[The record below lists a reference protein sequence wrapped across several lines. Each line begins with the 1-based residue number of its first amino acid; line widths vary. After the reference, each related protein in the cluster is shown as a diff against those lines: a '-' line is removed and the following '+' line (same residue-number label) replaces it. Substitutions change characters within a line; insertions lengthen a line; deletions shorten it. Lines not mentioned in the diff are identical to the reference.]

1 MGPAGA
7 ALISAGALISVYGYI
22 SANMLTGPRG
32 LSALADRG
40 EFPVWFAAVHRG
52 FRTPYCSIVAFALL
66 LWGFSQFASFSWN
79 VTLSAV
85 ARLFF
90 YAAVCVAV
98 PVLRR
103 VQPAAAVFR
112 VPGGVLVPILGV
124 AICAVLVTRVDFSKS
139 LILLATVCAA
149 WPNGLVVRGRR
160 RASPIF
166 APKA

>member
-1 MGPAGA
+1 
-7 ALISAGALISVYGYI
+7 
-22 SANMLTGPRG
+22 
-32 LSALADRG
+32 
-40 EFPVWFAAVHRG
+40 
-52 FRTPYCSIVAFALL
+52 LL

-85 ARLFF
+85 ARLLF

-112 VPGGVLVPILGV
+112 VPGGMLVPILGV
-124 AICAVLVTRVDFSKS
+124 AICAALVTQVDFSKS
-139 LILLATVCAA
+139 LILLATVGAACAN
-149 WPNGLVVRGRR
+149 WFVVRGRR
-160 RASPIF
+160 RAPPIF